1 MMFWDH
7 TDVRYSLRSLRKDA
21 TFTLVVAFT
30 LTMGIGGSTALFTVV
45 HQVLLRPLAI
55 PDSDRVL
62 LVYNSYPKAGIEHV
76 GTAASDYAD
85 RLEGVTAFDEQA
97 LLDFRNPSLDTGV
110 AGGAAP
116 ERVHAMRTTASLF
129 RLVRVRPQAGRTF
142 TGEEDEPGQANVVV
156 LAAGLAQQLF
166 GGGDALGRT
175 VRIDGVPHA
184 VVGVMPAGFSFIDS
198 NVQVW
203 LPLRLTSQ
211 ERQAHNHRNIYIYV
225 ARLKRGATP
234 EQAQAQIDA
243 VNAANL
249 DRFPDTR
256 QVTLDTG
263 FRSVAVRLQDDLVRN
278 LRPTLRLLWAGALFV
293 LLIGSVNVASLVLA
307 RSRARFKE
315 FATREALGASRW
327 RLLRQLVI
335 EHLMLTL
342 SSSAAGIFVAYA
354 ALRAIGTLRIE
365 HLPPGAEIR
374 IDATVVAYTVALA
387 AMIGTA
393 LGACPLLGGLP
404 SDPVIVLRDETR
416 TGTSRGGKTFGRAL
430 VVMQISIAF
439 VLLDGAGLLLAS
451 FERVAAVDPG
461 FAMDGTLTASIN
473 LPSARYADDAALRR
487 ITDEVLGA
495 VRSLPGVV
503 AAGATSAIPFGNE
516 RGMGLLLA
524 EGYRPRQ
531 NEPLLGS
538 YRVAVTPGYFEA
550 MRVALV
556 RGRFFDERDNADRA
570 GAPKTIV
577 VDTVLAH
584 RYWPDVDPIGR
595 RAFFP
600 TNVKDPYAVSDSTVR
615 FTVVGVV
622 NELKLHGL
630 VEGVGAMGA
639 FYVPYA
645 QAPERSLT
653 LALHTTAE
661 PLSLSTAL
669 RRVVGQIDRELPVS
683 DVQTMASRAQ
693 QSLMSRRTPML
704 LAIGFGAA
712 ALVVSAIGVYG
723 VLAHLVAQ
731 RRKEIG
737 IRIALGSTT
746 RGVFALV
753 LNEGLLLIACGFV
766 LGASGALM
774 LARSLQSQLFEVRP
788 TDPIVFSLAIVILAL
803 VAIAACL
810 VPARR
815 ATRIDPVIVLA
826 E

>member
-1 MMFWDH
+1 MI
-7 TDVRYSLRSLRKDA
+7 RYSFRSLRKDA

-45 HQVLLRPLAI
+45 HHVLLRPLAI
-55 PDSDRVL
+55 PDSDQVL

-76 GTAASDYAD
+76 GCAASDYAD
-85 RLEGVTAFDEQA
+85 RLDGVTAFDEQA
-97 LLDFRNPSLDTGV
+97 LLDFQNPSLDTGG

-116 ERVHAMRTTASLF
+116 ERVHAMRATASLF

-142 TGEEDEPGQANVVV
+142 TGDEDEPGHANVAV
-156 LAAGLAQQLF
+156 LAAGMAHQLF

-184 VVGVMPAGFSFIDS
+184 VVGVMPARFSFIDS
-198 NVQVW
+198 KVQVW
-203 LPLRLTSQ
+203 LPLRLTSR
-211 ERQAHNHRNIYIYV
+211 EKREHNHRNIYIYV
-225 ARLKRGATP
+225 ARLKPGAMP

-249 DRFPDTR
+249 DRFPDAR

-263 FRSVAVRLQDDLVRN
+263 FRSVAVRLQDDLVRT

-307 RSRARFKE
+307 RSRARFRE

-354 ALRAIGTLRIE
+354 ALRAIGTLGIE
-365 HLPPGAEIR
+365 HLPPGAEGR
-374 IDATVVAYTVALA
+374 IDATVVAYAVALA
-387 AMIGTA
+387 AAIGTA
-393 LGACPLLGGLP
+393 LGACPLVGLP
-404 SDPVIVLRDETR
+404 RDPVIVLRDETR
-416 TGTSRGGKTFGRAL
+416 TGTSRRGKTFGRAL
-430 VVMQISIAF
+430 VVTQISIAF

-451 FERVAAVDPG
+451 FQRVAAVDPG
-461 FAMDGTLTASIN
+461 FATDGTLTASIN
-473 LPSARYADDAALRR
+473 LPPARYPDDAAMRR
-487 ITDEVLGA
+487 IADEVLSA

-503 AAGATSAIPFGNE
+503 AAGATSAIPFGSE

-550 MRVALV
+550 MRASLA
-556 RGRFFDERDNADRA
+556 RGRVLDERDTSD
-570 GAPKTIV
+570 APKTIV
-577 VDTVLAH
+577 VDTVLA
-584 RYWPDVDPIGR
+584 RRFWPDADPIGR

-653 LALHTTAE
+653 LAVHTAAD
-661 PLSLSTAL
+661 PLSISTAV
-669 RRVVGQIDRELPVS
+669 RRVIGRIDRALTVS
-683 DVQTMASRAQ
+683 DVQPMASRAR
-693 QSLMSRRTPML
+693 QSLLSRRTPML

-712 ALVVSAIGVYG
+712 ALIVAAIGIYG

-731 RRKEIG
+731 RTKEIG
-737 IRIALGSTT
+737 IRLALGSTT

-753 LNEGLLLIACGFV
+753 LNEGLLLILFGFV
-766 LGASGALM
+766 LGAAGALT
-774 LARSLQSQLFEVRP
+774 LARNLQSQLFEVRP
-788 TDPIVFSLAIVILAL
+788 TDPAVFALAIVILGL
-803 VAIAACL
+803 VALTACL

-815 ATRIDPVIVLA
+815 AARIDPVIALA
-826 E
+826 DYQ